1 MLRGRGRQLQKWRE
15 SPGASRGQCD
25 RAAAVPHLE
34 NGPHLEDAEM
44 TQLTEGAL
52 QRGLAASGA
61 PLYQRL
67 TFDVCG
73 QIPSHF
79 SFPNQTAILSHPWG
93 VQPNPWHARWHR
105 DLVLLTGPSAPG
117 SVSCSCRSPPN
128 EIPLWPHGDGQGG
141 GTWAAAVSRCRPGP
155 SEQAWR

>member
-1 MLRGRGRQLQKWRE
+1 MADTAPSGESWLLRGRGRQLQKWQE

-61 PLYQRL
+61 LLYQRL
-67 TFDVCG
+67 TFNVCG

-79 SFPNQTAILSHPWG
+79 SFPIKLPFS
-93 VQPNPWHARWHR
+93 
-105 DLVLLTGPSAPG
+105 LTPG
-117 SVSCSCRSPPN
+117 M
-128 EIPLWPHGDGQGG
+128 
-141 GTWAAAVSRCRPGP
+141 
-155 SEQAWR
+155 